1 MDSIKE
7 EIQQELKKT
16 KIVKADLY
24 NLLAKIA
31 DELVGGNGA
40 EGKQGPRGMPGEPG
54 PTGPTGP
61 AGPPGECKC
70 KSTAPAAAAP
80 KKTAAK
86 KTAAKKAAA

>member
-54 PTGPTGP
+54 PAGP

-70 KSTAPAAAAP
+70 KSTAPAAAAAP

>member
-54 PTGPTGP
+54 PAGP

-70 KSTAPAAAAP
+70 KCPSTTTPAAAP

-86 KTAAKKAAA
+86 KPAKKAAA